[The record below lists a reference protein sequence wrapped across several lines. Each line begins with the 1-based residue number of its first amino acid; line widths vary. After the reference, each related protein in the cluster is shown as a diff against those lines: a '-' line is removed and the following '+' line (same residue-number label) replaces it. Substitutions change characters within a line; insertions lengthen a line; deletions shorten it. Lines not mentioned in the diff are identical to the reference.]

1 MNRSTLASLSTLG
14 LMALAFVLY
23 FIPRLPEAFATTTIT
38 ITGWNVPSG
47 TTFQHGLIV
56 LILPMATM
64 ALFAGLPL
72 MVEQRGPIVVTMGL
86 IGLTIGSVIGM
97 MSLTATGPTDISF
110 GFVVVSSL
118 FLILWLWKGGS

>member
-1 MNRSTLASLSTLG
+1 MKRSVLASIATLG
-14 LMALAFVLY
+14 LMTLAFLLY
-23 FIPRLPEAFATTTIT
+23 LMPWVPQAFATTTIT

-47 TTFQHGLIV
+47 TTFGHGLVV
-56 LILPMATM
+56 LLLPMATM

-72 MVEQRGPIVVTMGL
+72 MVEQRGPIVVTMAL

-110 GFVVVSSL
+110 GFVVVSGLS
-118 FLILWLWKGGS
+118 LILWLWKGGS